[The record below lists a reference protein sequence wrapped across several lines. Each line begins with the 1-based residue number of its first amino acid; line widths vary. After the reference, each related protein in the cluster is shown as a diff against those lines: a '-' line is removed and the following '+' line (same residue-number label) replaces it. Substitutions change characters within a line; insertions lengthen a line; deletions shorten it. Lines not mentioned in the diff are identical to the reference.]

1 MIFLFQTLA
10 GALSLMFYPGI
21 ASKNGTLASLHVL
34 VPVWTL
40 TANYVLI
47 FSEQILSPNGYFLRA
62 DIFSARIFSL
72 GGYFRGGQ
80 ESEAANTNS
89 QMSLTHH

>member
-1 MIFLFQTLA
+1 
-10 GALSLMFYPGI
+10 MFYPGI

-62 DIFSARIFSL
+62 DIFSRRIFSPR
-72 GGYFRGGQ
+72 GYFLSADIFG
-80 ESEAANTNS
+80 EAGNLRPPT
-89 QMSLTHH
+89 LTAR